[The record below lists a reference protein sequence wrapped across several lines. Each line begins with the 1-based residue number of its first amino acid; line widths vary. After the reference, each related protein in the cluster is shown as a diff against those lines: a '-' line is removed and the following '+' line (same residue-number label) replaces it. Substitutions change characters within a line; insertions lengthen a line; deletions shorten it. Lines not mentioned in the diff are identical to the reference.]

1 MSLFSQNAGKS
12 RPEKTQNSG
21 TFHAMKANWIHN
33 FMCDFLDNLGATFR
47 RVITCI
53 EN

>member
-21 TFHAMKANWIHN
+21 TFHAIHN

-53 EN
+53 ES